1 MISKDIF
8 KYAVSNIWNRKM
20 RSFLTVLSILIG
32 ITAIYALVSFGQ
44 GINKYVTD
52 FSQEMGS
59 DKVMMMPGGG
69 LASAPGTSNILYT
82 EDDLEFLR
90 KTNGI
95 AVATGMMIT
104 AGKIEFKDFREKY
117 PFVAGLSTE
126 SSEQRLIEEL
136 FGGIGVIEGRPLKK
150 GDVLKANLGY
160 SYTIP
165 NRMFKKAISI
175 GDKIEINDVKVE
187 VVGFYEEIGNPG
199 DDSNIYLSF
208 EGYNEIFDTDE
219 FEYIY
224 LRVAPDKDPSEIAER
239 INEKF
244 RKRRG
249 QKEGE
254 EDFSVQTFEDTIAAF
269 TGVINVLNGVL
280 VLIALISLV
289 VAAVNIT
296 NTMYTSVLERTRE
309 IGVMKAIGSR
319 NRQILNIFIIESGI
333 LGLMGGALGVLLGYG
348 IAKMGQA
355 IARAAG
361 LTFLRPYFPIWL
373 TIGCLLFAFLV
384 GAGAGTLPAIQASR
398 QKPVDALRYE

>member
-1 MISKDIF
+1 MILDLL
-8 KYAVSNIWNRKM
+8 KYSISNLWNRKL
-20 RSFLTVLSILIG
+20 RSFLTILSILIG
-32 ITAIYALVSFGQ
+32 ITAIYTLVSFGQ
-44 GINKYVTD
+44 GINKYVED
-52 FSQEMGS
+52 FSQKMGS
-59 DKVMMMPGGG
+59 DKIMMMPGGG

-82 EDDLEFLR
+82 KDDLEFIR

-95 AVATGMMIT
+95 IEATGMMIT
-104 AGKIEFKDFREKY
+104 AGKIKFKDFKEKY

-126 SSEQRLIEEL
+126 SSEQRLIEEM
-136 FGGIGVIEGRPLKK
+136 FAGIQIIEGRSLKK
-150 GDVLKANLGY
+150 GDVLKATLGY

-165 NRMFKKAISI
+165 NRMFKKAISV

-199 DDSNIYLSF
+199 DDSNVYLSK
-208 EGYNEIFDTDE
+208 EGYKEIFDTDE

-224 LRVAPDKDPSEIAER
+224 LRAAPDKNPSDIAER
-239 INEKF
+239 IKEKF
-244 RKRRG
+244 RKHRG

-254 EDFSVQTFEDTIAAF
+254 EDFTVQTFEDTIAAF
-269 TGVINVLNGVL
+269 TAVINVLNGVL

-319 NRQILNIFIIESGI
+319 NRQILNVFVIESGI
-333 LGLMGGALGVLLGYG
+333 LGLLGGVLGVLFGYG

-355 IARAAG
+355 VARAYG
-361 LTFLRPYFPIWL
+361 LTFLKPYFPLWL
-373 TIGCLLFAFLV
+373 TIGSLLFAFLV
-384 GAGAGTLPAIQASR
+384 GAVSGTLPAIRASKQR
-398 QKPVDALRYE
+398 PVDALRYE

>member
-1 MISKDIF
+1 
-8 KYAVSNIWNRKM
+8 M

-44 GINKYVTD
+44 GINKYVED

-59 DKVMMMPGGG
+59 DKIMMMPGGG
-69 LASAPGTSNILYT
+69 LSSAPGTSNIMYT
-82 EDDLEFLR
+82 KDDLEFIK

-95 AVATGMMIT
+95 IEATGMMIT
-104 AGKIEFKDFREKY
+104 SGKIKFKDYKEKY
-117 PFVAGLSTE
+117 TYITGLSTE
-126 SSEQRLIEEL
+126 SNERKLIEEM
-136 FGGIGVIEGRPLKK
+136 FAGIEIIDGRALKK
-150 GDVLKANLGY
+150 GDVLKATLGY

-165 NRMFKKAISI
+165 NKLFKKAIYV
-175 GDKIEINDVKVE
+175 GDKIEVNDIKVE
-187 VVGFYEEIGNPG
+187 VIGFYEEIGNPG
-199 DDSNIYLSF
+199 DDSNVYLSK
-208 EGYNEIFDTDE
+208 EGYEEIFNTNE

-224 LRVAPDKDPSEIAER
+224 LRAAPDKDPSEIAER

-254 EDFSVQTFEDTIAAF
+254 EDFSVQTFEDTMAAF
-269 TGVINVLNGVL
+269 TSVIDILNGVL

-309 IGVMKAIGSR
+309 IGIMKAIGSR
-319 NRQILNIFIIESGI
+319 NQQILNVFVIESGI
-333 LGLMGGALGVLLGYG
+333 LGLLGGALGVLLGYG

-355 IARAAG
+355 VAAASG
-361 LTFLRPYFPIWL
+361 LTFLKPYFPLWL
-373 TIGCLLFAFLV
+373 TIGSLAFAFLV
-384 GAGAGTLPAIQASR
+384 GAGSGLLPAIQASK